1 MGVSLSCSKL
11 CKLTW
16 EFQKFCSFLEGREE
30 GRKQEEEEEAAAA
43 AAAVHKVKLP
53 STADKFVF
61 FHYIK
66 LICLVDYYYLLLV
79 ACHMAD

>member
-30 GRKQEEEEEAAAA
+30 GRKQASKQASKQEEEEAAVA

-53 STADKFVF
+53 STAEKFVF
-61 FHYIK
+61 SI
-66 LICLVDYYYLLLV
+66 
-79 ACHMAD
+79 M